1 MSGCRHYDAG
11 RCRSCSLMS
20 LPLEQQH
27 ADKTERLKLLTGL
40 TPEPLVAGPAW
51 HFRDKVKLSVT
62 GALENPII
70 GLLQEDL
77 TSAVDLQ
84 DCPVQAEALNR
95 ELPAL
100 KDFITRWR
108 LTPYDI
114 PKRTG
119 ELKGLILSLSP
130 TTGAKMIRFVL
141 RSKEAL
147 DRLRQGLPELSAFQ
161 VVSANLQPI
170 PHAVLEGPEEII
182 LSTQQTLRHRANDIL
197 LHFSPQSFMQTNSAV
212 AQQLYATAVEWL
224 APWREERVL
233 DLFCGVGGF
242 ALHLARAGHQVRG
255 VEINAAA
262 VANATMSAN
271 EQGLAATFT
280 DSPAEKIS
288 ALWNEWKPSVVVVN
302 PPRRGLG
309 ASLELIQQM
318 LPSLLLYSSCSPESL
333 ETDLKILEKSY
344 FATRSK
350 IFDMFPYT
358 HHFESLT
365 LLVRR

>member
-20 LPLEQQH
+20 TSLEQQH
-27 ADKTERLKLLTGL
+27 ADKAEHLKLITGL

-62 GALENPII
+62 GTIENPII

-77 TSAVDLQ
+77 AHAVELL
-84 DCPVQAEALNR
+84 DCPVQAEILNR
-95 ELPAL
+95 ELPTL

-130 TTGAKMIRFVL
+130 TTGEKMLRFVL

-161 VVSANLQPI
+161 VVSVNLQPI
-170 PHAVLEGPEEII
+170 PHALLEGPEEII
-182 LSTQQTLRHRANDIL
+182 LSTQQTLKHKANDVL
-197 LHFSPQSFMQTNSAV
+197 LHFSPQSFMQTNSVV

-224 APWREERVL
+224 APWRGEKVL

-242 ALHLARAGHQVRG
+242 ALHLAQSGHEVHG

-262 VANATMSAN
+262 VTNAEMSAR
-271 EQGLAATFT
+271 ELGLKATFT
-280 DSPAEKIS
+280 ASPAEKVS
-288 ALWNEWKPSVVVVN
+288 ALWNEWNPNVVVVN

-309 ASLELIQQM
+309 
-318 LPSLLLYSSCSPESL
+318 PSLDLIEHMKPAILLYSSCSPESL
-333 ETDLKILEKSY
+333 ATDLKALELSY

-350 IFDMFPYT
+350 VFDMFPYT